1 MIFALFFSPSTPKT
15 CNAQYFR
22 GLASWAVI
30 FCAKFRTVHKL
41 GPAPVGLS
49 LALVSPVHRLIKQK
63 KRKEKKNL
71 PWPSSPSCPSSFLA
85 ATARRGGAT
94 RSQVFA
100 GGEHPPGTPLPFP
113 FPRRSLLSL
122 SAVRNRASQTL
133 SKLFLFEFESDPNTR
148 IYIYP
153 SAIVDPPQ
161 LLSHITICVLCRSTR
176 TQEWGIGEQL
186 QPCPWRPA

>member
-22 GLASWAVI
+22 GLASWAII
-30 FCAKFRTVHKL
+30 FCGKFPTAHKL
-41 GPAPVGLS
+41 GPVPVGPSADLN
-49 LALVSPVHRLIKQK
+49 
-63 KRKEKKNL
+63 KRKEK
-71 PWPSSPSCPSSFLA
+71 SPVAFFSLVPFFF
-85 ATARRGGAT
+85 RGGDGWASGAT

-100 GGEHPPGTPLPFP
+100 GDEHPPGTPLPFP

-133 SKLFLFEFESDPNTR
+133 SKLFLFELESDPNTR

>member
-1 MIFALFFSPSTPKT
+1 MNKKKQIKPGLRSCDRSHFVESFGRSINLGPFQLGLVWLFFPPSTD
-15 CNAQYFR
+15 
-22 GLASWAVI
+22 L
-30 FCAKFRTVHKL
+30 L
-41 GPAPVGLS
+41 
-49 LALVSPVHRLIKQK
+49 K
-63 KRKEKKNL
+63 KRKEKKGL

-113 FPRRSLLSL
+113 FPRRSFL
-122 SAVRNRASQTL
+122 SAVRNRASQPL